1 MVARI
6 GTLMIVSEKEER
18 TESNTVSYLSAV
30 FHRSTE
36 RCRRNDWSLVRQ
48 LD

>member
-18 TESNTVSYLSAV
+18 TESNTCQLLV
-30 FHRSTE
+30 
-36 RCRRNDWSLVRQ
+36 CRIPQEYREMSS
-48 LD
+48 